1 MKIEIEQ
8 EELELLKKQAQLAQ
22 IYIQVEQFQQNIAML
37 TQQGQQLFQEIAQA
51 QVQKNEQT
59 DKPTE

>member
-1 MKIEIEQ
+1 MKVEIEQ

-22 IYIQVEQFQQNIAML
+22 IYIQVEQFQQNITML